1 MRQVDVYV
9 PCKHGGITLCN
20 GAHFDYMLSHGV
32 NSDDYFMAF
41 NFTALDDYVLC
52 VPVSALWS
60 INPQCHAFPISS
72 GCMNA
77 VSSVMADTDHFI
89 KNIGFAL

>member
-9 PCKHGGITLCN
+9 PCEHGGITLCN

-41 NFTALDDYVLC
+41 IFTALDDYVLC

-60 INPQCHAFPISS
+60 MNTQCHSIPDFEWLYE
-72 GCMNA
+72 CR
-77 VSSVMADTDHFI
+77 FI
-89 KNIGFAL
+89 GYGRY